1 MADNFAEYQDRL
13 DEFNSKYSLNFN
25 LGEFDVK
32 ARGLSEF
39 GSDKVLDPLYK
50 NTFVSLYKKV
60 FNNCVDTLINSSK
73 ADPAQFLED
82 FEKVMQCYREVCSK
96 EGRPAPSPN
105 GGWKNP
111 SEPINRIKKELET
124 VSDNKIKYAEQ
135 RYLRGELRIRDMRNY
150 VHVLSENYQYIPKEE
165 RVKHLSTIH
174 CYTEA
179 LKNANAQR
187 SFLWK
192 VFHLPRYLG
201 EQRAIDKFQKYLTP
215 RIASVFTKQPNVT
228 DPNVEKMK
236 SIANDDSVVQL
247 KNEVESAL
255 ENVMDKEPAKE
266 APEENKMP
274 ISVEEAAMEQAP
286 VENVEK
292 ISIIDVPTK
301 DTPNIG

>member
-73 ADPAQFLED
+73 ADPTQFLED
-82 FEKVMQCYREVCSK
+82 FEKVMQCYREVCVK
-96 EGRPAPSPN
+96 EGRAAPSPN

-111 SEPINRIKKELET
+111 SEPVNIIKKELET

-135 RYLRGELRIRDMRNY
+135 RYLNGELRIRDMRNY

-165 RVKHLSTIH
+165 RIKHLSTIH

-255 ENVMDKEPAKE
+255 DNVMDKEPAKE
-266 APEENKMP
+266 APEGNKMP
-274 ISVEEAAMEQAP
+274 ISVEEAAMKQAP

-292 ISIIDVPTK
+292 ISIIDAPTK

>member
-73 ADPAQFLED
+73 ADPTQFLED

-111 SEPINRIKKELET
+111 SEPIDRIKKELET

-135 RYLRGELRIRDMRNY
+135 RYLSGELRIRDMRNY

-192 VFHLPRYLG
+192 VFHLSRYLG

-247 KNEVESAL
+247 KNEVERAL

-266 APEENKMP
+266 ATEENKMP
-274 ISVEEAAMEQAP
+274 ISVEEAAMEKAP

-292 ISIIDVPTK
+292 ISIIDAPTK

>member
-50 NTFVSLYKKV
+50 NTFISLYKKV

-73 ADPAQFLED
+73 ADPTQFLED
-82 FEKVMQCYREVCSK
+82 FEKVMQCYREVCGK

-105 GGWKNP
+105 GGWKNS
-111 SEPINRIKKELET
+111 SEPMNRIKKELET

-135 RYLRGELRIRDMRNY
+135 RYLSGELRIRDMRNY

-192 VFHLPRYLG
+192 VFHLSRYLG

-215 RIASVFTKQPNVT
+215 RIASVFTKQPNVS

-247 KNEVESAL
+247 KNEVESAF
-255 ENVMDKEPAKE
+255 ENVIDKEPAKD